1 MRRIFFT
8 FVIAMF
14 SFGFSISAD
23 ADGLSGR
30 LIAIP
35 GYTGS
40 GVSSCVDLSSAVLL
54 SKDEEGEIII
64 AANVRNITRSGEEF
78 GNELW
83 FFRYSEQDG
92 HVYVKSERGNGEYD
106 INSPL
111 PFPGHQEYVEA
122 FFENLKTA
130 AETNE

>member
-8 FVIAMF
+8 LVVAIAV
-14 SFGFSISAD
+14 FGFPISAD

-30 LIAIP
+30 LIEIP

-40 GVSSCVDLSSAVLL
+40 GVSSCADLSSAVLL
-54 SKDEEGEIII
+54 SEDEDGEIII
-64 AANVRNITRSGEEF
+64 AANVRTITRSGEEF
-78 GNELW
+78 DDELW
-83 FFRYSEQDG
+83 FFRYTDQDG
-92 HVYVKSERGNGEYD
+92 HVYVKSERGKGYYD
-106 INSPL
+106 INNSS

-130 AETNE
+130 AEMNE